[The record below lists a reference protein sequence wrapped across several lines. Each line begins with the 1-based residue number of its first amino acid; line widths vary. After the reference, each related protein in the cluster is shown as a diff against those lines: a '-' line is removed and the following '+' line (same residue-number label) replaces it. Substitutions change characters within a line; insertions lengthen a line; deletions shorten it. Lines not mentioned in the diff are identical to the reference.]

1 MISPNLSRSDFASI
15 AVFVSATIWGLY
27 WVPLRLFESYGVEGA
42 WTVTLLNTPPVL
54 ILLPV
59 VLWQWRAHRP
69 HFAQMVA
76 IGFFAGTG
84 LALYASGL
92 VLSSVVRATML
103 FYLTPVWATLIGMF
117 WLGEKVGWQ
126 RWLAIAVGLVGMFL
140 LLSGGDDQSRPLGI
154 GDVFAV
160 LSGMFW
166 AFGAGLIKRYP
177 ATPLPGMTMTQFA
190 FTALAAIVCS
200 ALAGPFALPETG
212 PMLASLPV
220 AAAASIALI
229 LPTVWIIF
237 WAQRILF
244 PGRAGLLMMSEVLV
258 AIVSASLFLPEETM
272 SVVEWVGGALIICAC
287 LIEVLTPGP
296 DEEPVVA

>member
-1 MISPNLSRSDFASI
+1 MISLNLSRSDFASI
-15 AVFVSATIWGLY
+15 AVFVSATVWGLY
-27 WVPLRLFESYGVEGA
+27 WVPLRLFESYGVQGA

-54 ILLPV
+54 VLIPI
-59 VLWQWRAHRP
+59 VLWQWRAHRS
-69 HFAQMVA
+69 HLARMAA

-103 FYLTPVWATLIGMF
+103 FYLTPVWATLIGML
-117 WLGEKVGWQ
+117 WLGEKVGWR

-140 LLSGGDDQSRPLGI
+140 LLSGGNDHSQPLGI
-154 GDVFAV
+154 GDLFAV
-160 LSGMFW
+160 LSGVFW
-166 AFGAGLIKRYP
+166 AFGAGLIKRFP
-177 ATPLPGMTMTQFA
+177 ETPLPGMTMAQFA

-200 ALAGPFALPETG
+200 ALAGPFSVPDIG
-212 PMLASLPV
+212 PVLASLPV
-220 AAAASIALI
+220 AAIASIGLV

-258 AIVSASLFLPEETM
+258 AIISASLFLPEETM
-272 SVVEWVGGALIICAC
+272 SAVEWVGGALVICAC
-287 LIEVLTPGP
+287 LIEVLTPGA
-296 DEEPVVA
+296 DEKPAAV